1 MSKGSKRRP
10 TDEQKF
16 NENWDKIF
24 GQPKESPPEVEQPDE
39 DEDDIPVA
47 PI

>member
-10 TDEQKF
+10 TDEDKY
-16 NENWDKIF
+16 NSNWDKIF
-24 GQPKESPPEVEQPDE
+24 GQPKEEPEEE
-39 DEDDIPVA
+39 ETEEDDLPVA